1 MHKFLGELNKMRNAK
16 DTYYKNIWVVQYQE
30 NIKERAYLH
39 WSCKNIKDQTDAVV
53 NTQDVFNRH
62 AYVYEAMVAVG

>member
-53 NTQDVFNRH
+53 NT
-62 AYVYEAMVAVG
+62 